1 MTRDRERGQAV
12 VETALVIPVIFA
24 MILGVFSLG
33 HLFSTQLIVTNAS
46 REGARLGALGRPE
59 SRVRDTVKAYL
70 AQSGLKEE
78 PQIAITTL
86 KSADGDSLNVDVT
99 YPAQLLF
106 TVPGVPNP
114 VMLNAAAV
122 MRVETP

>member
-1 MTRDRERGQAV
+1 MKRACERGQAV

-33 HLFSTQLIVTNAS
+33 HLFSAQLIVTNAS
-46 REGARLGALGRPE
+46 REGARMGALGRPE
-59 SRVRDTVKAYL
+59 ARVRDTVKAYL
-70 AQSGLKEE
+70 TGSGLKEE
-78 PQIAITTL
+78 PQIAITKQKFT
-86 KSADGDSLNVDVT
+86 DGDSLNVDVT
-99 YPAQLLF
+99 YPVKLLF

>member
-1 MTRDRERGQAV
+1 MKRDRERGQEV
-12 VETALVIPVIFA
+12 IETALVLPVILA

-33 HLFSTQLIVTNAS
+33 SLFSAQLIVTNAS

-70 AQSGLKEE
+70 LQSGLTETPE
-78 PQIAITTL
+78 IAISTL
-86 KSADGDSLNVDVT
+86 KSADGDSMNVDVT
-99 YPAQLLF
+99 YPVKLLF
-106 TVPGVPNP
+106 TIPGVPNP
-114 VMLNAAAV
+114 VRLNAAAV

>member
-1 MTRDRERGQAV
+1 MKRDRERGQAV
-12 VETALVIPVIFA
+12 IETALVLPVILA

-33 HLFSTQLIVTNAS
+33 SLFSTQLIVTNAS

-70 AQSGLKEE
+70 VQSGLKEA
-78 PQIAITTL
+78 PQIAITTV
-86 KSADGDSLNVDVT
+86 KSADGDSMNVDVT
-99 YPAQLLF
+99 YPVRLLF
-106 TVPGVPNP
+106 TIPGVPNP

>member
-1 MTRDRERGQAV
+1 MKRESERGQAM
-12 VETALVIPVIFA
+12 VETALVLPVIFA

-33 HLFSTQLIVTNAS
+33 HLFSAQLIVTNAS

-59 SRVRDTVKAYL
+59 TRVRDTVKAYL
-70 AQSGLKEE
+70 TQSGLKQE
-78 PQIAITTL
+78 PQIAITKQ
-86 KSADGDSLNVDVT
+86 KSADGEALSVDVT
-99 YPAQLLF
+99 YPVELMF

>member
-1 MTRDRERGQAV
+1 MRRKRERGQAV

-33 HLFSTQLIVTNAS
+33 HLFSSQLIGPTA
-46 REGARLGALGRPE
+46 RGGGARWGALGRPE
-59 SRVRDTVKAYL
+59 SRVRATVKAYL
-70 AQSGLKEE
+70 AGAGLKAE
-78 PQIAITTL
+78 PQIAITTQ
-86 KSADGDSLNVDVT
+86 KHSDGDSLNVDVT
-99 YPAQLLF
+99 YPVKLLF